1 MPPFKDVKKMAKRE
15 NQMFYCNKEIFTI
28 NIVKQFNAKEYQ
40 PKIAQGIVGG
50 ISSRAYSV
58 SVTPI
63 NFNTCCIRVI
73 TDHLPIFGSQA
84 DAKAIMTKIR
94 I

>member
-1 MPPFKDVKKMAKRE
+1 MLKKMVGGE
-15 NQMFYCNKEIFTI
+15 YEMFYCNKEVYTL
-28 NIVKQFNAKEYQ
+28 NTDKQFSAKEYQ
-40 PKIAQGIVGG
+40 PKLAQGVVGG